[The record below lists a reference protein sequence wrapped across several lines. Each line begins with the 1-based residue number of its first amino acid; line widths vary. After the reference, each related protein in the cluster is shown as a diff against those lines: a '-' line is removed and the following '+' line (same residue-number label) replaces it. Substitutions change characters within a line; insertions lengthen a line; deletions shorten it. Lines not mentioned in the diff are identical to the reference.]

1 MASGFET
8 HISCEVHQSLM
19 DTGLGKFGAH
29 ITEGSARSE
38 RLVVMRFSIVGIATT
53 KLRLSIDMRFL
64 AMNGKRVICSMCN
77 TELDVSIY
85 ALLKFI
91 QHANETNN
99 IFLLAARY
107 LLVLISMLPL
117 VFHFHWDCIALLD
130 DVDSCDE
137 AEFRMQIRQLALTSL
152 ELLNAAIF
160 DKECEPRSPHL
171 NGTEPASDAS
181 FSDNKDDEVGEAHIS
196 PPSLPCRLCPRSLL
210 AFVSDTR
217 R

>member
-1 MASGFET
+1 MQPSCVSIMLLKSSQAVSSSVRFSLGYSEGRREWRVDLRPIFPVKF
-8 HISCEVHQSLM
+8 IS
-19 DTGLGKFGAH
+19 AH

-99 IFLLAARY
+99 IFLLAAK
-107 LLVLISMLPL
+107 
-117 VFHFHWDCIALLD
+117 WDCIALLD

-137 AEFRMQIRQLALTSL
+137 TEFRMQIRQLALTSL
-152 ELLNAAIF
+152 ELLNAAIV
-160 DKECEPRSPHL
+160 DKECEPRILHEFTCL
-171 NGTEPASDAS
+171 IN
-181 FSDNKDDEVGEAHIS
+181 
-196 PPSLPCRLCPRSLL
+196 C
-210 AFVSDTR
+210 
-217 R
+217 

>member
-1 MASGFET
+1 MQPSCVSIMLLKPSQA
-8 HISCEVHQSLM
+8 ISSLVRFS
-19 DTGLGKFGAH
+19 LGAH

-64 AMNGKRVICSMCN
+64 AMNGKKVICSMCN

-99 IFLLAARY
+99 IFLL
-107 LLVLISMLPL
+107 VSK
-117 VFHFHWDCIALLD
+117 
-130 DVDSCDE
+130 
-137 AEFRMQIRQLALTSL
+137 SL

-160 DKECEPRSPHL
+160 DKECEPQWQIYL
-171 NGTEPASDAS
+171 VLLGLFLALAIAFYMFFQNFDS
-181 FSDNKDDEVGEAHIS
+181 FWKLLIARDQTARPKIEAILGDPQS
-196 PPSLPCRLCPRSLL
+196 EDQWGAFGLL
-210 AFVSDTR
+210 DM
-217 R
+217 